1 MFQKL
6 IFARWIDIVR
16 WAIVRCLREAVQFL
30 SQYEGVRSFDGI
42 IGYSSI
48 SEPIEIKK
56 FVKRDFMM
64 KRVKYNIRLC
74 AVFILLVCLNS
85 LIVESV
91 FSEETTLRDN
101 AIAIT
106 PERSPEVLKQ
116 TATKIWNFELWS
128 IDSHAITIKKAVSSL
143 LIIILGIF
151 LAKMFCWL
159 IRKRLSSISRIDEN
173 TAATIQKMIYYFL
186 LVFVLLFG
194 LRVLNIPLTAFT
206 FLGGALAIGVGFG
219 TQTIMSNFISGF
231 IIMAERPIRVGDFIQ
246 MENAFVSVEEVGV
259 RCTRV
264 RTADNVHILVPNSK
278 FLDQN
283 IINWTLSD
291 KKVRVKITVGVVYGS
306 PVREAE
312 KLLLDAAKKHK
323 DVKEDPEPYVRF
335 SDFGDNALIFDLY
348 FWIDMIDVTERKR
361 ISSDIRFSIDDLFRE
376 AEIIIAF
383 PQRDVHLDT
392 LKPLDIRILDK

>member
-1 MFQKL
+1 MNF
-6 IFARWIDIVR
+6 
-16 WAIVRCLREAVQFL
+16 E
-30 SQYEGVRSFDGI
+30 
-42 IGYSSI
+42 
-48 SEPIEIKK
+48 KK
-56 FVKRDFMM
+56 H
-64 KRVKYNIRLC
+64 NRLY
-74 AVFILLVCLNS
+74 FILILVVLLNCFTVKNGFS
-85 LIVESV
+85 AGRIVSDNNTEIVSKSADKPTNKSV
-91 FSEETTLRDN
+91 NEL
-101 AIAIT
+101 
-106 PERSPEVLKQ
+106 L
-116 TATKIWNFELWS
+116 NFELWS
-128 IDSHAITIKKAVSSL
+128 VEGHVVTLKKVISSI
-143 LIIILGIF
+143 LIIILGIM
-151 LAKMFCWL
+151 LAKSICW
-159 IRKRLSSISRIDEN
+159 IIGRRLSAISRIDEN
-173 TAATIQKMIYYFL
+173 TASIIQKIIYYFL
-186 LVFVLLFG
+186 FVFVFLFG

-231 IIMAERPIRVGDFIQ
+231 ILMAERPIRVGDFIQ
-246 MENAFVSVEEVGV
+246 LENSFVTVEEVGV

-264 RTADNVHILVPNSK
+264 RTADNVNILVPNSK

-291 KKVRVKITVGVVYGS
+291 KQVRVKITVGVVYGS

-312 KLLLDAAKKHK
+312 RLLLDAAVKHADIKKAP
-323 DVKEDPEPYVRF
+323 VPYVRF

-361 ISSDIRFSIDDLFRE
+361 ISSDIRFNIDALFRK